1 MYRGRLQPRNRVHV
15 ASVCVRNVH
24 DTCPEPSTAI
34 SPARMAA
41 RTQRTAKEWLEA
53 SSSSDEEDL
62 SPEAAERRQRAIQLL
77 AKALHKPANGE
88 EKQSEADNTDAE
100 VRLRNCFLFSPHPL
114 SRLLTHPPTFLT
126 GPFPQLSPH
135 DARKRGGQVRA

>member
-1 MYRGRLQPRNRVHV
+1 
-15 ASVCVRNVH
+15 
-24 DTCPEPSTAI
+24 
-34 SPARMAA
+34 MAA
-41 RTQRTAKEWLEA
+41 RTQRTAKEWLEG

-100 VRLRNCFLFSPHPL
+100 VRLRNSVFYFILTLSHAFS
-114 SRLLTHPPTFLT
+114 RTLTHTFLT
-126 GPFPQLSPH
+126 GPFPHLPPH

>member
-1 MYRGRLQPRNRVHV
+1 M
-15 ASVCVRNVH
+15 CVRNVH

-100 VRLRNCFLFSPHPL
+100 VRLRNCFLFYL
-114 SRLLTHPPTFLT
+114 FL
-126 GPFPQLSPH
+126 
-135 DARKRGGQVRA
+135 

>member
-1 MYRGRLQPRNRVHV
+1 
-15 ASVCVRNVH
+15 
-24 DTCPEPSTAI
+24 
-34 SPARMAA
+34 MAA

-100 VRLRNCFLFSPHPL
+100 VRLENCFFIFSSPSHLPY
-114 SRLLTHPPTFLT
+114 T
-126 GPFPQLSPH
+126 GPFPQLPPH
-135 DARKRGGQVRA
+135 DAGQRGGQVRA

>member
-1 MYRGRLQPRNRVHV
+1 
-15 ASVCVRNVH
+15 
-24 DTCPEPSTAI
+24 
-34 SPARMAA
+34 MAA
-41 RTQRTAKEWLEA
+41 RTQRTAKEWLEG

-100 VRLRNCFLFSPHPL
+100 VRLPRCFYF
-114 SRLLTHPPTFLT
+114 LLTLSHAFSRTLTHTFFT
-126 GPFPQLSPH
+126 GPFPHIPPH
-135 DARKRGGQVRA
+135 DAGKRGGQVRA